1 MKIPSEEA
9 FRRIDPDR
17 KSLRKFEFNN
27 YKILDVPRNWPRSS
41 WTQAVVVALEG
52 LGHDPLRAVGAL
64 LLELPAVSNR
74 VLARR
79 STCSFRLPPPL
90 RMHARI
96 SSRSL
101 NGEDTSRTSSARR
114 CSSTRTNSRG
124 LASPKQPG
132 AAAR

>member
-1 MKIPSEEA
+1 ME
-9 FRRIDPDR
+9 
-17 KSLRKFEFNN
+17 LRSYLLETSWKTM
-27 YKILDVPRNWPRSS
+27 LASARSG
-41 WTQAVVVALEG
+41 THVVVALEG

-64 LLELPAVSNR
+64 LLELPALSNR